1 MDTESSESA
10 ADIGFAL
17 DPLSMHEISHSTG
30 LIQIWNVRSGSG
42 ALSSSGVA
50 II

>member
-10 ADIGFAL
+10 ADIGFVL
-17 DPLSMHEISHSTG
+17 DPLSMHEISHSTS
-30 LIQIWNVRSGSG
+30 LIWNVRSGSE
-42 ALSSSGVA
+42 ALSRSGVA